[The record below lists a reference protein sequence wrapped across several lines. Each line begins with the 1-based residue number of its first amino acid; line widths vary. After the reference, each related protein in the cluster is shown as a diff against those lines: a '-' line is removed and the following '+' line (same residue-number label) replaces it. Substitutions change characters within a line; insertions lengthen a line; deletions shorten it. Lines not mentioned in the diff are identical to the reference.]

1 MGHATCLACR
11 TQQTGPAVHGDSGG
25 GLPGVLHKALWTRE
39 SHPPPITRR
48 VPHRIQARVH
58 PAHLLFGCSVG
69 EGCRCRDRSCLTDAW
84 HDVGGVA
91 NILEGVDSVENYLEA
106 A

>member
-25 GLPGVLHKALWTRE
+25 GLPGVLHKALCTRE
-39 SHPPPITRR
+39 SPPPPITRR
-48 VPHRIQARVH
+48 IPHWMQARVH
-58 PAHLLFGCSVG
+58 PAHLLFGRSVG
-69 EGCRCRDRSCLTDAW
+69 EGCRRSERSCLTDAW
-84 HDVGGVA
+84 RDVGGAA
-91 NILEGVDSVENYLEA
+91 NVLEGADSVENYLEA

>member
-1 MGHATCLACR
+1 MPHVSPAALSRQDPLCMGTQEGACLEFCTKRYGRGKAT
-11 TQQTGPAVHGDSGG
+11 
-25 GLPGVLHKALWTRE
+25 
-39 SHPPPITRR
+39 PPPITRR

>member
-1 MGHATCLACR
+1 MGHATCLTCR

-39 SHPPPITRR
+39 SPPPSQDAFLTGCR
-48 VPHRIQARVH
+48 PVH
-58 PAHLLFGCSVG
+58 PAHLLFGRSVG
-69 EGCRCRDRSCLTDAW
+69 EGCRCRERSCLTDAW

-91 NILEGVDSVENYLEA
+91 NILEGADSVENYLEA